1 MTHGIRMHCFDD
13 ECDPQCMRLY
23 IHIEKCLNGSIDIC
37 VMRFGSACM
46 KGTNQVQIFVTQTL
60 VLYMKT
66 NSLILIERMRDE
78 IIYPNLI
85 MKTSDD
91 ILI

>member
-1 MTHGIRMHCFDD
+1 MTHGIRMYFFDD

-46 KGTNQVQIFVTQTL
+46 KGTKPSPNMFYANAGFVGE
-60 VLYMKT
+60 
-66 NSLILIERMRDE
+66 NSFFDTHRT
-78 IIYPNLI
+78 YA
-85 MKTSDD
+85 T
-91 ILI
+91 